1 MNSRLE
7 KVRKLKLD
15 VSEKAPAP
23 ARRWVLWLLLAIF
36 VGSRAFLVFKNTPL
50 PNSISRTVE
59 ASTASAYAAPATSTS
74 AAPTETPRLNRF
86 TAAGYVE
93 PIPPFPIHVSPLV
106 LGRIDEFTITE
117 GQPVKAGQIIA
128 KLNSQEFE
136 KRLAELQ
143 SCSWRQCRTTGSG
156 RNRACPL
163 KKTCCYRGGTGKELE
178 QASADAAVL
187 RAEAVKLQAEIQTV
201 EWQIQQTAV
210 RAPVDGILF
219 ERLANVGSF
228 IYSDSNREIA
238 SIYDPA
244 KLQIWVD
251 VNQRDVARLYVGQP
265 VEVTLDAE
273 PGKVFTG
280 EVSRILPRA
289 SLSKNTIQAKILL
302 HETSPSLR
310 PDMSVKVTF
319 LEKEAAT
326 RAAEKTVNCAMNP
339 IVEIRNVHKIYTRG
353 SEKLDV
359 LQGVTVQVAA
369 SEFLALMGPSGSG
382 KTTLLN
388 LMAGIDTPTSG
399 EVIVNGRDISKMGED
414 QLAAWRTRNVGYVF
428 QSFNLVPVL
437 TAYENVELPLLLLP
451 LDRRRRHEQ
460 VMTSLEVVG
469 LADRKD
475 HLPRQL
481 SGGQEQ
487 RVAIARAIVTDPP
500 LVLADE
506 PTGDLDRENAKAV
519 MELVA
524 ALCREFNKTFVIVTH
539 DPKVAECATRVLH
552 MDKGVLVESA
562 QLSEASL

>member
-23 ARRWVLWLLLAIF
+23 ARRWVLWLLLAIS
-36 VGSRAFLVFKNTPL
+36 VGSIAFLLFKNALL
-50 PNSISRTVE
+50 PNSISRTIE
-59 ASTASAYAAPATSTS
+59 ASTASAPAAPATSTS
-74 AAPTETPRLNRF
+74 VAPTETPRLNRF

-93 PIPPFPIHVSPLV
+93 PIPPFPIHISPLV

-143 SCSWRQCRTTGSG
+143 AALGVNAERLALAESELARSKRLAATGV
-156 RNRACPL
+156 A
-163 KKTCCYRGGTGKELE
+163 TGKELE

-187 RAEAVKLQAEIQTV
+187 RAEAVKLQAAIQTV

-210 RAPVDGILF
+210 RAPVGGVLF
-219 ERLANVGSF
+219 ERLANVGSY

-251 VNQRDVARLYVGQP
+251 VNQRDVARLRVGQP
-265 VEVTLDAE
+265 AEVTLDAD

-326 RAAEKTVNCAMNP
+326 AAADKTV
-339 IVEIRNVHKIYTRG
+339 
-353 SEKLDV
+353 
-359 LQGVTVQVAA
+359 
-369 SEFLALMGPSGSG
+369 
-382 KTTLLN
+382 
-388 LMAGIDTPTSG
+388 
-399 EVIVNGRDISKMGED
+399 
-414 QLAAWRTRNVGYVF
+414 
-428 QSFNLVPVL
+428 
-437 TAYENVELPLLLLP
+437 TAP
-451 LDRRRRHEQ
+451 
-460 VMTSLEVVG
+460 
-469 LADRKD
+469 
-475 HLPRQL
+475 
-481 SGGQEQ
+481 
-487 RVAIARAIVTDPP
+487 
-500 LVLADE
+500 
-506 PTGDLDRENAKAV
+506 
-519 MELVA
+519 
-524 ALCREFNKTFVIVTH
+524 
-539 DPKVAECATRVLH
+539 
-552 MDKGVLVESA
+552 
-562 QLSEASL
+562 

>member
-1 MNSRLE
+1 MCLR
-7 KVRKLKLD
+7 RPQRQLD
-15 VSEKAPAP
+15 VGCSGYY
-23 ARRWVLWLLLAIF
+23 LQSLLAVLRF
-36 VGSRAFLVFKNTPL
+36 WLFKNAPL

-59 ASTASAYAAPATSTS
+59 ASTVSAPAAPATSTS

-93 PIPPFPIHVSPLV
+93 PIPPFPIHISPLV

-143 SCSWRQCRTTGSG
+143 AALGVNAERLALAESELARSKKLAATGV
-156 RNRACPL
+156 A
-163 KKTCCYRGGTGKELE
+163 TGKELE

-210 RAPVDGILF
+210 RAPVDGVLF

-251 VNQRDVARLYVGQP
+251 VNQRDVARLRVGQP

-326 RAAEKTVNCAMNP
+326 SC
-339 IVEIRNVHKIYTRG
+339 
-353 SEKLDV
+353 
-359 LQGVTVQVAA
+359 
-369 SEFLALMGPSGSG
+369 
-382 KTTLLN
+382 
-388 LMAGIDTPTSG
+388 
-399 EVIVNGRDISKMGED
+399 
-414 QLAAWRTRNVGYVF
+414 
-428 QSFNLVPVL
+428 
-437 TAYENVELPLLLLP
+437 
-451 LDRRRRHEQ
+451 
-460 VMTSLEVVG
+460 
-469 LADRKD
+469 
-475 HLPRQL
+475 
-481 SGGQEQ
+481 GG
-487 RVAIARAIVTDPP
+487 
-500 LVLADE
+500 
-506 PTGDLDRENAKAV
+506 
-519 MELVA
+519 
-524 ALCREFNKTFVIVTH
+524 
-539 DPKVAECATRVLH
+539 
-552 MDKGVLVESA
+552 
-562 QLSEASL
+562 